1 MKKNVSDQHVADEI
15 VARAAALRLTHYPK
29 WGSMHVTEML
39 HHCNT
44 VNTMILEGRADN
56 RKHTVKQRLL
66 KFFFLHIMRK
76 FLKNVK
82 APSIV
87 KKSEIT
93 AEKFEEEKIRFAE
106 TIQKFTDRTRAIE
119 ARHPF
124 FGKLNTREWGVFTW
138 MHMDHHL
145 RQFGA

>member
-1 MKKNVSDQHVADEI
+1 MRKNIIDKQVADEI
-15 VARAAALRLTHYPK
+15 IGRTASLQVTNIPK
-29 WGSMHVTEML
+29 WGAMQVTEML

-44 VNTMILEGRADN
+44 INKMIMEGKADD
-56 RKHTVKQRLL
+56 RKHTLKQRIM
-66 KFFFLHIMRK
+66 KFVFMHIMPQ
-76 FLKNVK
+76 FPKNVK

-87 KKSEIT
+87 KKSVIT

-106 TIQKFTDRTRAIE
+106 TIQKFTEGNRMLE
-119 ARHPF
+119 AAHPF
-124 FGKLNTREWGVFTW
+124 FGKLTTREWGVFTW